1 MLVRIILI
9 YFAAIT
15 ILTFLMFGV
24 DKRRARQG
32 RWRIPEKTLF
42 VLAALGG
49 SVGAII
55 GMWIYHHKTRHWY
68 FKYGMPA
75 ILLAQ
80 LVIVW
85 VAVKGI

>member
-32 RWRIPEKTLF
+32 IWRIPEKTLF

-55 GMWIYHHKTRHWY
+55 GMWVYHHKTRHWY

-75 ILLAQ
+75 LLLAQ
-80 LVIVW
+80 LVIIW

>member
-32 RWRIPEKTLF
+32 GWRIPEKTLF

-55 GMWIYHHKTRHWY
+55 GMWVYHHKTRHWY

-80 LVIVW
+80 LVIIW